1 MSMNLT
7 QVLCW
12 NEWCFSS
19 SSGCFISPSVE
30 TCIKSADDV
39 FLGLANWTNVR
50 KEGINV
56 FVFGNLRNYF
66 EKETHPIDNDFLI
79 INLLMPL
86 YRCTSTNV
94 LQNWL
99 KEDVVNSVNPFCWH
113 LQMARQI
120 VFTDSGFW
128 KYSWAHLV
136 MSMTE
141 SCRWVMQ
148 GLKTTVI
155 QQRPSAL
162 SLTHRDFSSFSE
174 SFDDVMHCRLW
185 NLQSLCNLTLRN
197 VVFKNLFTHSST
209 DWWASAELYFWE
221 TLPL

>member
-19 SSGCFISPSVE
+19 SSGCFISPCVE

-66 EKETHPIDNDFLI
+66 EKETHLKDNDFLI

-99 KEDVVNSVNPFCWH
+99 KEDVVNSVNPFCRH
-113 LQMARQI
+113 LQMARCI

-136 MSMTE
+136 MSTTE

-148 GLKTTVI
+148 GLEDHSHPTKAFCLV
-155 QQRPSAL
+155 PY
-162 SLTHRDFSSFSE
+162 RDFSSFSE
-174 SFDDVMHCRLW
+174 SFDDVMHCRWW
-185 NLQSLCNLTLRN
+185 NLQSLCN
-197 VVFKNLFTHSST
+197 
-209 DWWASAELYFWE
+209 
-221 TLPL
+221 